1 MAERLLRVE
10 EVALLVNTS
19 TQTID
24 NWYRWKKVHP
34 EHEFAKLLPDYIQ
47 EGARQTRFWK
57 QSDVWSI
64 TEFKSKLPHGRLG
77 ILGDVTQKHTK
88 FNKNKGEN

>member
-34 EHEFAKLLPDYIQ
+34 EHEFAKLLRDYIQ
-47 EGARQTRFWK
+47 AGARQTRFWK
-57 QSDVWSI
+57 QRDVWSI